1 MYTSYT
7 SYILF
12 FPSNKEFYF
21 MFRKQEQPL
30 ENYSVNQQLRLTLW
44 LKNLEL
50 ALKNPDHT
58 MTLGL
63 KQKR

>member
-1 MYTSYT
+1 
-7 SYILF
+7 
-12 FPSNKEFYF
+12 

-44 LKNLEL
+44 LRNLEL